1 MRLIYGF
8 ASISLL
14 AACGTDVAGD
24 DMPPPT
30 AARATWYQDVA
41 PIVSAHC
48 MSCHQ
53 DGGIAPFSLTSY
65 EDARDNAP
73 RMLDQVN
80 MGSMPPWGAQEQN
93 DCTPR
98 FNWKDDPRLSA
109 QEKLTLQWWL
119 DDGAQEGIKADVKLP
134 PNTDLTNVTVSMAP
148 SQAFVTAG
156 AQDQFICTVLDPQLA
171 VGAWMTG
178 MQIVPGNALVVHHAV
193 ISEVVPSSAQMAIAN
208 THTAGVPWDCSH
220 EQQPADLVLGIWTPG
235 NQPLETPPE
244 LAVPLLAGSKVVMQ
258 LHYHPANAVND
269 PDITSIKLRTSS
281 QWPQKMY
288 FVAAFGNATTAPSLL
303 PDPDDR
309 DVTTPE
315 FRIPA
320 NSADHT
326 EHMRFVVPDLAGAG
340 LHNAQ
345 FYSVNPHM
353 HLIGTHINGT
363 IFRPQ
368 ARGNDPQA
376 ECLANGSW
384 NFDWQR
390 TYIYDTP
397 IAQMPSVQKDD
408 VIDIQC
414 HWNSTMDNPFEQR
427 ALRDAHLGAPVDV
440 TLGEGNSTD
449 EMCLEIFGISVD
461 APPPPAAA
469 RTLTADMLPVAG
481 LQMLMN
487 R

>member
-8 ASISLL
+8 ASLTLL

-24 DMPPPT
+24 DTPPPT
-30 AARATWYQDVA
+30 TARATWYQDAA

-53 DGGIAPFSLTSY
+53 TGGIAPFALTTY

-73 RMLDQVN
+73 RMLDQIKA
-80 MGSMPPWGAQEQN
+80 GTMPPWGAQEEN

-98 FNWKDDPRLSA
+98 FNWKDDPRLTA
-109 QEKLTLQWWL
+109 QEKTTLQWWL
-119 DDGAQEGIKADVKLP
+119 DDGAQAGTKVDVALP
-134 PNTDLTNVTVSMAP
+134 PGTDLSNVSVSMAP
-148 SQAFVTAG
+148 TQAFVTTG
-156 AQDQFICTVLDPQLA
+156 DRDQFICTVLDPQLA
-171 VGAWMTG
+171 QGAWMTG
-178 MQIVPGNALVVHHAV
+178 MQVKPGNPVVVHHAV
-193 ISEVVPSSAQMAIAN
+193 ITEVVAGSAQMAIAN

-244 LAVPLLAGSKVVMQ
+244 LAVPLLANSKIILQ
-258 LHYHPANAVND
+258 IHYHPAGAVNA
-269 PDITSIKLRTSS
+269 PDITAVKLRTST

-288 FVAAFGNATTAPSLL
+288 FVAAFGNATTAPMLL

-320 NSADHT
+320 YKPDHT
-326 EHMRFVVPDLAGAG
+326 EHMRFVVPDLAAAG

-345 FYSVNPHM
+345 LYS
-353 HLIGTHINGT
+353 THINGT
-363 IFRPQ
+363 IFRPA
-368 ARGNDPQA
+368 ARGSDPQA
-376 ECLANGSW
+376 ECLANGTW

-397 IAQMPSVQKDD
+397 LAQMPSVQKGD
-408 VIDIQC
+408 VIDVQC

-427 ALRDAHLGAPVDV
+427 ALKDASLSAPVDV

-449 EMCLEIFGISVD
+449 EMCLEIFGVSVD
-461 APPPPAAA
+461 APPAPAA
-469 RTLTADMLPVAG
+469 RTPLTPDLFPIAGMTALVA
-481 LQMLMN
+481 N
-487 R
+487 